1 MNADSGAVNG
11 GDRGKRAVRGRTLRW
26 PDPSDR
32 HAGARESFECL
43 ESVYAGGIPGYTL
56 DPNGVAEKNA
66 IFYKT
71 LAPGG

>member
-1 MNADSGAVNG
+1 MVAIEGGA
-11 GDRGKRAVRGRTLRW
+11 RVRGRTLRW

-32 HAGARESFECL
+32 HAGARESFERL
-43 ESVYAGGIPGYTL
+43 DSVYAGGIPGFAL

-66 IFYKT
+66 IYYKT